1 MPDTSVRKYIGLCT
15 AAGGVRAGVSS
26 VLDDVRRGKSRLV
39 IISTDISERSR
50 KQIRD
55 KCAFYGV
62 PAADS
67 SFTSAELGQ
76 MTGKSPTSALSFTGK
91 GCYNKIKEYYL
102 KEDTQTGEY
111 ESKQQQFKSKKSS
124 TMEK

>member
-1 MPDTSVRKYIGLCT
+1 MAETSVQKYISLCM

-26 VLDDVRRGKSRLV
+26 AIEDVRHGKSRLV

-50 KQIRD
+50 KQVTD

-67 SFTSAELGQ
+67 GFTSAELGQ
-76 MTGKSPTSALSFTGK
+76 MTGNAPTATLSFTGK
-91 GCYNKIKEYYL
+91 GCWNKIKEHYI
-102 KEDTQTGEY
+102 KEE
-111 ESKQQQFKSKKSS
+111 
-124 TMEK
+124 